1 MPNINERKDFRY
13 ITKKRRVTEDRR
25 FVTGRG
31 NFAAD
36 NNLPGTLHVAMVTS
50 PYACAEIKGIDSNSA
65 LALPGVRYV
74 PVSYTHLTLPTI
86 LRV

>member
-1 MPNINERKDFRY
+1 MPNINEEKDFRY

-50 PYACAEIKGIDSNSA
+50 PYACAEIKE
-65 LALPGVRYV
+65 LM
-74 PVSYTHLTLPTI
+74 LTLH
-86 LRV
+86 LRFRGSVTS